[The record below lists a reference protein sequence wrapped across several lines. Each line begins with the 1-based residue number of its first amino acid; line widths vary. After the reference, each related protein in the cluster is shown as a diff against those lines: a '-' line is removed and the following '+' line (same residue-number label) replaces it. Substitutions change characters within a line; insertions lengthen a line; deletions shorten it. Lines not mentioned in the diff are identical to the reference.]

1 MKRYMRFLPFTSDK
15 GTNMIEE
22 TRYKTKIIDGG
33 IIRYQNVEVTPSD
46 IIAEKDSDIKNLKAL
61 VDSLREQITQLELE
75 NHRRNLIEAVD
86 SANSYNIYK

>member
-1 MKRYMRFLPFTSDK
+1 MRFLPFTSDK

-22 TRYKTKIIDGG
+22 TRYKTKKIIDGG
-33 IIRYQNVEVTPSD
+33 IIRYQKVEVTPSD

-75 NHRRNLIEAVD
+75 NHRLNLIEAVD
-86 SANSYNIYK
+86 SADSYNIYK

>member
-46 IIAEKDSDIKNLKAL
+46 IIAEKDSDIKKPK
-61 VDSLREQITQLELE
+61 SI
-75 NHRRNLIEAVD
+75 
-86 SANSYNIYK
+86 S

>member
-33 IIRYQNVEVTPSD
+33 IIRYQNVEVTHSD
-46 IIAEKDSDIKNLKAL
+46 IIAEKDSDIKKPK
-61 VDSLREQITQLELE
+61 SI
-75 NHRRNLIEAVD
+75 
-86 SANSYNIYK
+86 S

>member
-1 MKRYMRFLPFTSDK
+1 MRFLPFTSDK